1 MLLLFAFL
9 GVEGMW
15 VTEEIAMRDSYLVF
29 HELLKKCFEGDVLN
43 REICKYYAAIIK
55 DALVELRE
63 ASLETDFFAYLDNH
77 IYDHC
82 QRYLFNNNKALAE
95 IDINSQPNL

>member
-1 MLLLFAFL
+1 
-9 GVEGMW
+9 MW
-15 VTEEIAMRDSYLVF
+15 VTEEIAMRDSYQVF
-29 HELLKKCFEGDVLN
+29 HDLLKKCYEGDVLN
-43 REICKYYAAIIK
+43 REICKYYAEIIK
-55 DALVELRE
+55 SALVEFKE
-63 ASLETDFFAYLDNH
+63 KSVTIDFFAHLDNH